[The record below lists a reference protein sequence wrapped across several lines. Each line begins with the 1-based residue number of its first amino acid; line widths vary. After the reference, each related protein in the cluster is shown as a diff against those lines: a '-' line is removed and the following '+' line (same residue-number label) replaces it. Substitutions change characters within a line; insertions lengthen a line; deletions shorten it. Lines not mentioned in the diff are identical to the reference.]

1 MTESIEEI
9 ITNLRACYQ
18 CGTCAG
24 GCPVFRADSGKN
36 PRILIEKMLLGE
48 DVEHLLEDER
58 VWYCSLCYTCTAR
71 CPQGVDL
78 AHLLIELKNLAVDL
92 KHAPEGI
99 VAEVKT
105 ILESGTTAPISKAIL
120 SKREKMGLA
129 KELPRADQAEVAK
142 LLNRTGVVESL
153 NELLKTEEAEA

>member
-1 MTESIEEI
+1 
-9 ITNLRACYQ
+9 
-18 CGTCAG
+18 
-24 GCPVFRADSGKN
+24 
-36 PRILIEKMLLGE
+36 MLLGE

-120 SKREKMGLA
+120 AKREKMGLA

-142 LLNRTGVVESL
+142 LLDKTGVVESL

>member
-9 ITNLRACYQ
+9 VTNLRACYQ

-24 GCPVFRADSGKN
+24 GCPVFRVDSDKN

-78 AHLLIELKNLAVDL
+78 AHLLIELKNLSVDL
-92 KHAPEGI
+92 KHAPKGI
-99 VAEVKT
+99 IAEIKA
-105 ILESGTTAPISKAIL
+105 ILENGTTAPISKAIL

-129 KELPRADQAEVAK
+129 KELPRANQEEIVK
-142 LLNRTGVVESL
+142 LLDRTGVVESL
-153 NELLKTEEAEA
+153 NALLKTQEEEA